1 MLNQFSTTL
10 QQSGEGNLG
19 LQERLEM
26 VKKKISSFC
35 FLTMAERFQPNKHDK
50 STEIE
55 KDRAQRQIR
64 NLIMMHKII
73 HNAIE
78 IVLSFLSNRSRP
90 TECILFWQIHGHGNL
105 FVPATGG
112 LWDYL
117 LIDISNTHELVS
129 FKTKIGRH

>member
-55 KDRAQRQIR
+55 KDSPKTDKKSDNDAQDHTQCHR
-64 NLIMMHKII
+64 N
-73 HNAIE
+73 
-78 IVLSFLSNRSRP
+78 P
-90 TECILFWQIHGHGNL
+90 TIFS
-105 FVPATGG
+105 A
-112 LWDYL
+112 
-117 LIDISNTHELVS
+117 
-129 FKTKIGRH
+129 K